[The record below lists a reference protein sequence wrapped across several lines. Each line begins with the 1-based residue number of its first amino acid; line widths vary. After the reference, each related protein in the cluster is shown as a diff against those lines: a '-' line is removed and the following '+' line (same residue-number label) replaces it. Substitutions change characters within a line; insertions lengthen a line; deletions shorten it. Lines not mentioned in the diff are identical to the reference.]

1 MMIKKLSIAAI
12 FLALNAN
19 SASAAARI
27 DLGDIGPDWIVQSNV
42 MDEIWVPLKLTG
54 VNYYAYGAPVKPSA
68 FAARSDASSTLY
80 QAWFGGYAING
91 GKEVFA
97 SGIKAKE
104 FDWFSKFAE
113 LDQISW
119 LGAMGDPRPKAR
131 WVQHSTPRSIRIDG
145 EARTLYIATMVSHS
159 DVSKSSDL
167 LTELAKSIGMPQEL
181 ATGSAP
187 VKAFHPLTVEGLYAF
202 WYDSKRDMVFV
213 IYSVASAFKDSH
225 GQSHNNYPILA
236 KRFRDMMR
244 KVKVID

>member
-1 MMIKKLSIAAI
+1 MKKLFIATI
-12 FLALNAN
+12 FLALTAH
-19 SASAAARI
+19 SASAAARV

-54 VNYYAYGAPVKPSA
+54 VNYFAYGAPVKPDA
-68 FAARSDASSTLY
+68 FAARSNASSPLY

-131 WVQHSTPRSIRIDG
+131 WVQHSNPQTIHING
-145 EARTLYIATMVSHS
+145 EARTLYIATMVSDS
-159 DVSKSSDL
+159 DVSQSSDQ

-181 ATGSAP
+181 ASGSAP
-187 VKAFHPLTVEGLYAF
+187 VKPFHPLTVKGLYAF

-213 IYSVASAFKDSH
+213 IYAVASAFKDSR
-225 GQSHNNYPILA
+225 GQSHDNYPLLA
-236 KRFRDMMR
+236 KRFREMMR